1 MTGTIRERSKVVL
14 PKVALA
20 LGLCALV
27 AAVVLRG

>member
-1 MTGTIRERSKVVL
+1 VVL